1 MNIHTLQE
9 EQLERQERSE
19 IRAKNA
25 HISSQ
30 RKLKEINKESAL
42 NYGQY
47 LFSVLIDDLSKE
59 LDIVEKKNE
68 LLSVNLDKDFLE
80 TLIRQKLKFGKS
92 TEKVYLIQKEN
103 D

>member
-1 MNIHTLQE
+1 MWFKIINNKKFLLISIFIFLYLTLNLFDGERGLVSYFEKKQILNNLE
-9 EQLERQERSE
+9 EEE
-19 IRAKNA
+19 KN
-25 HISSQ
+25 
-30 RKLKEINKESAL
+30 
-42 NYGQY
+42 
-47 LFSVLIDDLSKE
+47 LSKE
-59 LDIVEKKNE
+59 LDIIEKKNE

>member
-1 MNIHTLQE
+1 MWFKIINNKKFLLIFIFVFLY
-9 EQLERQERSE
+9 LALNLFDGERGLVSYFEKKQ
-19 IRAKNA
+19 ILNN
-25 HISSQ
+25 
-30 RKLKEINKESAL
+30 LKEEEKN
-42 NYGQY
+42 
-47 LFSVLIDDLSKE
+47 LSKE
-59 LDIVEKKNE
+59 PDIIEKKNE

>member
-1 MNIHTLQE
+1 MK
-9 EQLERQERSE
+9 
-19 IRAKNA
+19 KNKFL
-25 HISSQ
+25 SN
-30 RKLKEINKESAL
+30 LKEEEKN
-42 NYGQY
+42 
-47 LFSVLIDDLSKE
+47 LSKE
-59 LDIVEKKNE
+59 LDIIEKKNE

>member
-1 MNIHTLQE
+1 MWFKIINNKKFLLISIFVFLYLTLNLFDGERGLVSYFEKKQILNNLE
-9 EQLERQERSE
+9 EEE
-19 IRAKNA
+19 KN
-25 HISSQ
+25 
-30 RKLKEINKESAL
+30 
-42 NYGQY
+42 
-47 LFSVLIDDLSKE
+47 LSKE
-59 LDIVEKKNE
+59 LDIIEKKNE

>member
-1 MNIHTLQE
+1 MWFKIINNKKFLLISIFVFLYLTLN
-9 EQLERQERSE
+9 LFDGERGL
-19 IRAKNA
+19 
-25 HISSQ
+25 ISYFEKKQILSN
-30 RKLKEINKESAL
+30 LKEEEKN
-42 NYGQY
+42 
-47 LFSVLIDDLSKE
+47 LSKE

>member
-1 MNIHTLQE
+1 MWFKIINNKKFLLISIFVFLYLILNLFDGERGLVSYFEKKQILNSLE
-9 EQLERQERSE
+9 EEE
-19 IRAKNA
+19 N
-25 HISSQ
+25 
-30 RKLKEINKESAL
+30 N
-42 NYGQY
+42 
-47 LFSVLIDDLSKE
+47 LSKK

-92 TEKVYLIQKEN
+92 TEKVYLIQQEN

>member
-1 MNIHTLQE
+1 LYLALNLFDG
-9 EQLERQERSE
+9 ERGL
-19 IRAKNA
+19 
-25 HISSQ
+25 ISYFEKKQ
-30 RKLKEINKESAL
+30 ILNNLKEEEKN
-42 NYGQY
+42 
-47 LFSVLIDDLSKE
+47 LSQE
-59 LDIVEKKNE
+59 LDIIEKKNE

>member
-1 MNIHTLQE
+1 MWFKIINNKKFLLIFIFVL
-9 EQLERQERSE
+9 LYLALNLFDGERGL
-19 IRAKNA
+19 
-25 HISSQ
+25 ISYFDKKQ
-30 RKLKEINKESAL
+30 ILNNLKEEEKN
-42 NYGQY
+42 
-47 LFSVLIDDLSKE
+47 LSQE

-68 LLSVNLDKDFLE
+68 LLSVNLDKDFIE

>member
-1 MNIHTLQE
+1 MWFKIINNKKFLLIFIFVFLYLTLN
-9 EQLERQERSE
+9 LFDGERGL
-19 IRAKNA
+19 
-25 HISSQ
+25 ISYFEKKQ
-30 RKLKEINKESAL
+30 ILNNLKEEEKN
-42 NYGQY
+42 
-47 LFSVLIDDLSKE
+47 LSQE

-68 LLSVNLDKDFLE
+68 LLSVNLDKDFIE